1 MINGPINGHM
11 ISIRWV
17 DVKVARRLPR
27 PPGTAVVQGKAQA
40 DALGAELPPVADSM
54 RLLWVVAVEHGERV
68 FEQRRAELEAQL
80 EAVSEQLAVVE
91 TAREQADATNV
102 LLKQQITTS
111 AQQLTLLRRQLTAET
126 AAKNEVA
133 SQAQALQQELNHS
146 MADNQ
151 LDHFLAK
158 KS

>member
-1 MINGPINGHM
+1 MGRCQ
-11 ISIRWV
+11 SS
-17 DVKVARRLPR
+17 
-27 PPGTAVVQGKAQA
+27 KA
-40 DALGAELPPVADSM
+40 P
-54 RLLWVVAVEHGERV
+54 
-68 FEQRRAELEAQL
+68 
-80 EAVSEQLAVVE
+80 

-102 LLKQQITTS
+102 LLKHQITTS

-133 SQAQALQQELNHS
+133 SHAQALQQELNHS

-151 LDHFLAK
+151 LDHSLAK